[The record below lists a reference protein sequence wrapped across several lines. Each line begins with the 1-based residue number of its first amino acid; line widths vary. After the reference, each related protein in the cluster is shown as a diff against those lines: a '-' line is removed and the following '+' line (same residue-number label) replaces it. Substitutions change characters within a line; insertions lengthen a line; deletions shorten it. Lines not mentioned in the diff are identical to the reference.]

1 MPIEAGQVLGGTDEI
16 YVEYLREWSFIL
28 SGPLAVDD
36 LVTKEFSDMPIWLQA
51 AGKWGSILV
60 LIALLIAFLKQL
72 IAFIGFITFA
82 IKIAIVLAFVALII
96 FVGLMVLKGFKEKK
110 RKD

>member
-1 MPIEAGQVLGGTDEI
+1 MPIFL
-16 YVEYLREWSFIL
+16 
-28 SGPLAVDD
+28 
-36 LVTKEFSDMPIWLQA
+36 KA

-72 IAFIGFITFA
+72 IAFIGFLTFA
-82 IKIAIVLAFVALII
+82 IKIAIVLAFAALII